1 MDKKIITGIAL
12 FVAFLLIIWADIFL
26 LNFVLFG
33 VVVYFAFDE
42 ALKIFEMKNDKL
54 IYFALAIYLCVAIFG
69 ANGVDVSK
77 IVFVYLAIIAG
88 ILAYIKS
95 KNFTLFLPFVYPL
108 APLCLLFGVYLSF
121 GMGFFA
127 WLILT
132 AIACDSGA
140 YFIGKSIGSIKFSP
154 SSPNKTLEGVIG
166 GVIVGTIVG
175 VIIGFLFLDE
185 SFFKALCVSF
195 FVAIF
200 GVFGDLF
207 ESYLKRIAN
216 VKDSGNLFAGHGGM
230 LDRIDAYLFAAVAM
244 SLFY

>member
-12 FVAFLLIIWADIFL
+12 FAAFLLIIWLDIFL

-33 VVVYFAFDE
+33 IVVYFAFNE
-42 ALKIFEMKNDKL
+42 ALKIFGIQNTKL
-54 IYFALAIYLCVAIFG
+54 TYAALGIYLCVAIFG
-69 ANGVDVSK
+69 INGDENK
-77 IVFVYLAIIAG
+77 IIFAYLAIVAG
-88 ILAYIKS
+88 ILAYLKS
-95 KNFTLFLPFVYPL
+95 PNLKTILPFIYPL
-108 APLCLLFGVYLSF
+108 APLFVLFGVYLHN

-132 AIACDSGA
+132 AIACDSAA

-166 GVIVGTIVG
+166 GIAAGAIVGTFVAF
-175 VIIGFLFLDE
+175 VFLDE
-185 SFFKALCVSF
+185 FFFKALYVSF